1 MAAMAGCRPIWPA
14 RKHSGNTEPARTG
27 GVGDVASATLH
38 VAPTRPARAQA
49 ATAAGRGYA
58 IAGGVAGAIENCLKE
73 YYPDVPVHIEHA
85 ESLAECK
92 KVLTLA
98 KAGKIKNCM
107 IEGMACP
114 GGCIGGAG
122 TNAGFAKTSKAL
134 KKYVDSSE
142 PKLPS
147 QELENL
153 ELN

>member
-1 MAAMAGCRPIWPA
+1 MYQ
-14 RKHSGNTEPARTG
+14 STSNTQKALPN
-27 GVGDVASATLH
+27 V
-38 VAPTRPARAQA
+38 
-49 ATAAGRGYA
+49 
-58 IAGGVAGAIENCLKE
+58 
-73 YYPDVPVHIEHA
+73 
-85 ESLAECK
+85 K